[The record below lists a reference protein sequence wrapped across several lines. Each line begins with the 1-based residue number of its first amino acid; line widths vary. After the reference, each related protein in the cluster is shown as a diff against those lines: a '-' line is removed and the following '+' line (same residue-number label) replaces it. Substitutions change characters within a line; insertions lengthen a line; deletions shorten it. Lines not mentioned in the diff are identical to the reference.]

1 MVALTKDE
9 KDLLTVVT
17 GDENSPARI
26 SYAKIF
32 KPEKNDLSG
41 KDEYSCM
48 ILIPKSDTQTVTAIK
63 QAIKFAIKGKW
74 GDKQPNGV
82 RIPLRDGDKSGS
94 GNGGPIGVPSGAQAG
109 QAPYGDHYFLNCK
122 NTQRFKIVDQKRRE
136 FMDEDG
142 IVSGDYVRVSI
153 NAFAYDNKSK
163 GVSFGLNGVQL
174 VRKGEPLGSSFNVQ
188 NVFQDIPE
196 QKNVDN
202 TVDDMLA

>member
-1 MVALTKDE
+1 MAELTKDE
-9 KDLLTVVT
+9 KSLMTVVT
-17 GDENSPARI
+17 GDLNSPARI

-32 KPEKNDLSG
+32 KPERNDLSG

-48 ILIPKSDTQTVTAIK
+48 VLIPKADTQTVTAVK

-74 GDKQPNGV
+74 GDKQPSGM
-82 RIPLRDGDKSGS
+82 RIPLRDGDKSGV
-94 GNGGPIGVPSGAQAG
+94 GGVPSGAQAG

-122 NTQRFKIVDQKRRE
+122 NTNKVQIVDQKRRAILE
-136 FMDEDG
+136 EDG
-142 IVSGDYVRVSI
+142 IVSGDYVRVSV

-174 VRKGEPLGSSFNVQ
+174 VRKGEPLGSSFSAQ

-196 QKNVDN
+196 QENVDT
-202 TVDDMLA
+202 TVDAMLA